1 MKKYWPTIICVV
13 ALVLVSAA
21 FIALKFFSASKDK
34 PAVTSRTGTIEMQQR
49 QTFRPHAEGSDVL
62 AGAELSELVELI
74 EPNEGPQL
82 AGTASVDD
90 AREGIRKDKAQKAPK
105 TYPSRSLLSS
115 DTSESERARQLLEN
129 PPQFEQNGYSLT
141 ERGTAFQD
149 STGALAPEV
158 VMDLLSESASR
169 RTHQRP
175 AEVLPKFSNI
185 FTLSNTS

>member
-1 MKKYWPTIICVV
+1 MKKYWLTISCVV
-13 ALVLVSAA
+13 ALVSVSTAVITVEL
-21 FIALKFFSASKDK
+21 FTSDTDK
-34 PAVTSRTGTIEMQQR
+34 PAVSSRSGSIEAQQR
-49 QTFRPHAEGSDVL
+49 QTLRLNAEDSRSPVRADGSES
-62 AGAELSELVELI
+62 A

-82 AGTASVDD
+82 ASTTSVDD